1 MASIYQTGLVARK
14 RAPAAVFIAVA
25 ISMAAPAFAE
35 DKPTVPAKAAIS
47 QEIVGKADVKKAEA
61 SQIPRIAPDASTFQL
76 SNGMTVVVIPDHR
89 APIVTHMAWYKIGAA
104 DDPAGKSGV
113 AHFLE
118 HLMFKGTK
126 NHPAGEFSAKV
137 SEVGGVENA
146 FTTADATAYFQTVA
160 KEQLGMVMGYEAD
173 RMEGLQLTD
182 AVVLPERDV
191 ILEERRMRTDN
202 NPAAQLSEAMDA
214 ALYQNHPYGIP
225 IIGWEH
231 EMAGL
236 TREDAVSQYQHY
248 YTPNN
253 AILVVAGDVTADEV
267 KKLAEDTY
275 GKLPR
280 RAEPGVRNRPKE
292 PDPLAERSLVLR
304 DQRVSQPSWS
314 QSYLVPS
321 YVSAKPAEA
330 EALDILADVVGS
342 GPTSRLY
349 RSLVVEQGIAGS
361 AGSYYSGNGLDY
373 GRLGFYATPRGD
385 VSLDK
390 VSAAVDAVLADVRE
404 HGITAEELALAKKRT
419 RASTIYSQDSQ
430 SSLARLFGSAMI
442 SGQSLADVQD
452 WARRVD
458 AVTLTDVSQAAA
470 KYLDKRRAVTGTLLP
485 APVETRS

>member
-1 MASIYQTGLVARK
+1 
-14 RAPAAVFIAVA
+14 
-25 ISMAAPAFAE
+25 
-35 DKPTVPAKAAIS
+35 
-47 QEIVGKADVKKAEA
+47 
-61 SQIPRIAPDASTFQL
+61 
-76 SNGMTVVVIPDHR
+76 
-89 APIVTHMAWYKIGAA
+89 
-104 DDPAGKSGV
+104 
-113 AHFLE
+113 
-118 HLMFKGTK
+118 
-126 NHPAGEFSAKV
+126 
-137 SEVGGVENA
+137 
-146 FTTADATAYFQTVA
+146 
-160 KEQLGMVMGYEAD
+160 
-173 RMEGLQLTD
+173 
-182 AVVLPERDV
+182 
-191 ILEERRMRTDN
+191 
-202 NPAAQLSEAMDA
+202 
-214 ALYQNHPYGIP
+214 
-225 IIGWEH
+225 
-231 EMAGL
+231 
-236 TREDAVSQYQHY
+236 
-248 YTPNN
+248 
-253 AILVVAGDVTADEV
+253 V

>member
-225 IIGWEH
+225 IT
-231 EMAGL
+231 
-236 TREDAVSQYQHY
+236 TRR
-248 YTPNN
+248 TM
-253 AILVVAGDVTADEV
+253 
-267 KKLAEDTY
+267 
-275 GKLPR
+275 R
-280 RAEPGVRNRPKE
+280 
-292 PDPLAERSLVLR
+292 
-304 DQRVSQPSWS
+304 SWS
-314 QSYLVPS
+314 SPV
-321 YVSAKPAEA
+321 
-330 EALDILADVVGS
+330 
-342 GPTSRLY
+342 TS
-349 RSLVVEQGIAGS
+349 
-361 AGSYYSGNGLDY
+361 
-373 GRLGFYATPRGD
+373 P
-385 VSLDK
+385 
-390 VSAAVDAVLADVRE
+390 
-404 HGITAEELALAKKRT
+404 RT
-419 RASTIYSQDSQ
+419 R
-430 SSLARLFGSAMI
+430 
-442 SGQSLADVQD
+442 
-452 WARRVD
+452 
-458 AVTLTDVSQAAA
+458 
-470 KYLDKRRAVTGTLLP
+470 
-485 APVETRS
+485 